1 MSFPCVG
8 AFAFVCLDVY
18 SSMYMLLSLV
28 LGLLCF
34 DFLYLVVLQLYS
46 AYACCKQPNCLHKL
60 AELGNKL
67 LFI

>member
-1 MSFPCVG
+1 MSFPWVG
-8 AFAFVCLDVY
+8 AFAFVCLDAY
-18 SSMYMLLSLV
+18 GSMYMLLSLV
-28 LGLLCF
+28 LGLCF